1 MTISCDYASPDNHD
15 TVNYHFDA
23 NSMTVYPVGYPAV
36 VAFVAGGGTIS
47 AYITPPT
54 PEPTPPSTPTL
65 VCLANLLIDAGDV
78 QLVEAGATGLAFAFA
93 VSSNVIWAYF
103 TDEMPDGL
111 YNPNVNSTSGTA
123 RITDRQ
129 TDHIEITIDAPTEPY
144 TLFIQVFRT
153 T

>member
-1 MTISCDYASPDNHD
+1 MTI
-15 TVNYHFDA
+15 
-23 NSMTVYPVGYPAV
+23 YPIDHPAV
-36 VAFVAGGGTIS
+36 VAFVNGGGTIS

-54 PEPTPPSTPTL
+54 PEPPTPSTPTL
-65 VCLANLLIDAGDV
+65 VCLANLLIDEGDV

-111 YNPNVNSTSGTA
+111 YNPNVNSTSGSA

-129 TDHIEITIDAPTEPY
+129 TDHVEITIDAPTEPY

>member
-1 MTISCDYASPDNHD
+1 VAITCDYRYPDNQD
-15 TVNYHFDA
+15 VVNYHFDA
-23 NSMTVYPVGYPAV
+23 DSMTFYPADHPDV
-36 VAFVAGGGTIS
+36 VAFVAGGGTIH
-47 AYITPPT
+47 AYITPAT
-54 PEPTPPSTPTL
+54 PEPVPPSVPTL
-65 VCLANLLIDAGDV
+65 VCLANLMIDDGDV

-93 VSSNVIWAYF
+93 AAPNVIWAYF

-111 YNPNVNSTSGTA
+111 YNPNVNSTSGSA

-129 TDHIEITIDAPTEPY
+129 TDHVEITIDAPTEPY